1 VSSPASKVSLLV
13 LDVDGVLTDGSIG
26 YDDAGRELRAFGV
39 RDGFGIRLWQR
50 LGFRWAIITGRGG
63 GAVEHLL
70 AARGLLDGAR
80 ARYDPTP

>member
-1 VSSPASKVSLLV
+1 M
-13 LDVDGVLTDGSIG
+13 DVDGVLTDGSIS
-26 YDDAGRELRAFGV
+26 YDDSGGELRAFGV

-50 LGFRWAIITGRGG
+50 LGFSWAIITGRGG